1 MNAGGLKGALLAL
14 LDFSDW
20 VDERIWSCV
29 ERLEAAQF
37 TQPLEYSVGS
47 IRDQLAHML
56 GAERVWLARMQ
67 GEETPPEWRDYT
79 QFPDQTYT
87 QDAAKQTRMA
97 FRDYVVRLSE
107 TAIREYYHWP
117 PYDHGR
123 DDPASSRW
131 LTLLHV
137 VNHGTDH
144 RSQILLQLARHFD
157 AATLAIDL
165 SRYWRQRRSPVHGLI
180 SVNIIR
186 CLFAYH
192 RWAMERVWNFA
203 AVLTD
208 EAFRQPLDYSVGSIQ
223 QQLVHILNAERYW
236 LRRMGAPAV
245 PSLVDMES
253 YSQPKLKAI
262 ADEQEQWKRDWL
274 AGLDDAAMARWHSF
288 HHPDSKARLSW
299 AKWQV
304 LLHVLNHSTEHRAQ
318 ILAQLS
324 QEFGAE
330 TDAQDLIYFW
340 WLGGAEEFS
349 YATGARA
356 PNEYPY

>member
-20 VDERIWSCV
+20 VDRRIWTCV
-29 ERLEAAQF
+29 ERLDAAQF

-47 IRDQLAHML
+47 IRDQFAHML
-56 GAERVWLARMQ
+56 GSERVWLGRMR
-67 GEETPPEWRDYT
+67 GEDHMAQWVDYT
-79 QFPDQTYT
+79 QFPDISATR
-87 QDAAKQTRMA
+87 DATKQAIEALRE
-97 FRDYVVRLSE
+97 YVTSQNE
-107 TAIREYYHWP
+107 TTLREYYHWP
-117 PYDHGR
+117 KPPDR
-123 DDPASSRW
+123 DDPLYPRW
-131 LTLLHV
+131 LTLLQL

-165 SRYWRQRRSPVHGLI
+165 SRYWRHRRPPVYGLI
-180 SVNIIR
+180 SAHIIR

-192 RWAMERVWNFA
+192 RWAMERVWNSA
-203 AVLTD
+203 AVLSD

-245 PSLVDMES
+245 PSLVDLAS
-253 YSQPKLKAI
+253 YDLTKLRAI

-288 HHPDSKARLSW
+288 HHPDSSARLSW

-349 YATGARA
+349 YATGAHSS
-356 PNEYPY
+356 

>member
-1 MNAGGLKGALLAL
+1 MN
-14 LDFSDW
+14 
-20 VDERIWSCV
+20 
-29 ERLEAAQF
+29 
-37 TQPLEYSVGS
+37 
-47 IRDQLAHML
+47 
-56 GAERVWLARMQ
+56 
-67 GEETPPEWRDYT
+67 ETPPHWRDYT
-79 QFPDQTYT
+79 QFPDQTFT

-97 FRDYVVRLSE
+97 FREYVDRLSE

-165 SRYWRQRRSPVHGLI
+165 SRYWRQRRSPVYGLI

-208 EAFRQPLDYSVGSIQ
+208 EAFRQPLDYSVGSVQ
-223 QQLVHILNAERYW
+223 EQLVHILNAERYW

>member
-1 MNAGGLKGALLAL
+1 MSKGGLKEALLSL
-14 LDFSDW
+14 LDFGDW
-20 VDERIWSCV
+20 VDARIWSCV
-29 ERLEAAQF
+29 ETLEPAQF
-37 TQPLEYSVGS
+37 TQALDYSVGS

-67 GEETPPEWRDYT
+67 GKETPPQWRDYS
-79 QFPDQTYT
+79 QFPDSTVT
-87 QDAAKQTRMA
+87 RNAAKQTRMA
-97 FRDYVVRLSE
+97 LRDYVDRLSE
-107 TAIREYYHWP
+107 TQVREYYHWP

-157 AATLAIDL
+157 APTLEIDL
-165 SRYWRQRRSPVHGLI
+165 SRYWRHRRSPVQGYFG
-180 SVNIIR
+180 VYIIR

-192 RWAMERVWNFA
+192 QWAMERVWNFVTA
-203 AVLTD
+203 LTD

-236 LRRMGAPAV
+236 LRRLGAPSL
-245 PSLVDMES
+245 PSLLDMDS
-253 YSQPKLKAI
+253 YDRTKLRKI
-262 ADEQEQWKRDWL
+262 ASEQEQWKKDWL
-274 AGLDDAAMARWHSF
+274 AGLDDAALARLHSF
-288 HHPDSKARLSW
+288 HHPDSDARLSW

-318 ILAQLS
+318 ILAQLA

-330 TDAQDLIYFW
+330 TDAQDLIYYW
-340 WLGGAEEFS
+340 WLNGAD
-349 YATGARA
+349 
-356 PNEYPY
+356 EYSHSGMGRLLSGE